1 MGAHAPGS
9 ISEEDAMQID
19 PVVAKFAAPRGSEPI
34 VPRHTFPTSR
44 PPMHTSSADT
54 EPTPTSPIP
63 GAGRGTAATPPKF
76 SHRLDEALHRDGR
89 MADLAGGLT
98 RHQVDRML
106 AGLPPGGFDGD
117 FAHLGPDQLK
127 TLGQLMRGDAGPLA
141 PGQARR
147 YTFDPSLVDGT
158 ARPA

>member
-1 MGAHAPGS
+1 
-9 ISEEDAMQID
+9 
-19 PVVAKFAAPRGSEPI
+19 
-34 VPRHTFPTSR
+34 
-44 PPMHTSSADT
+44 
-54 EPTPTSPIP
+54 
-63 GAGRGTAATPPKF
+63 
-76 SHRLDEALHRDGR
+76 

>member
-19 PVVAKFAAPRGSEPI
+19 PVDPKLTATRGSEPA
-34 VPRHTFPTSR
+34 VPRHAYPTSR
-44 PPMHTSSADT
+44 PPMHTSSVEQ
-54 EPTPTSPIP
+54 EPTPPSP
-63 GAGRGTAATPPKF
+63 GAGRGTASTPPKF
-76 SHRLDEALHRDGR
+76 SHRLDEALHREGR

-106 AGLPPGGFDGD
+106 AGLPPGGFGGD
-117 FAHLGPDQLK
+117 FAHMSPEHLK
-127 TLGQLMRGDAGPLA
+127 ALAQLMRGDGGPLA

-147 YTFDPSLVDGT
+147 YTFDPSLPVDGT
-158 ARPA
+158 PRPA